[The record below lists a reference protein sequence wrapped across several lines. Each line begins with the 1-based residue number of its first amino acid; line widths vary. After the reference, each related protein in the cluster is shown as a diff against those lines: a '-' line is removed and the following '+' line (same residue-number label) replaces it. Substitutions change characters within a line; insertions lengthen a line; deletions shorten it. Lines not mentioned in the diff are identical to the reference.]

1 MTMARV
7 AHQLCTRE
15 CDQGRGEVVAPQYCC
30 SISATKLPAAVCAA
44 QLCIGLPY
52 TTTPSQALLHL
63 LYEKPLAS

>member
-1 MTMARV
+1 MARV

-30 SISATKLPAAVCAA
+30 SISATKLPAAVSV
-44 QLCIGLPY
+44 
-52 TTTPSQALLHL
+52 PSQALLHL